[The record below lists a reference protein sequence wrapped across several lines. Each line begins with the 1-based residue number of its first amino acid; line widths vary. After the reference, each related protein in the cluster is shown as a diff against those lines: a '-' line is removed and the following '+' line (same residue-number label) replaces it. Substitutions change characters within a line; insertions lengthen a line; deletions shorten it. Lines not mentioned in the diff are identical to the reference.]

1 MVGHFLELSIA
12 AQPLAASFEFYQA
25 LGFRNLPVGD
35 SLPNPYLV
43 LFDGN
48 VSIGLH
54 DREQPA
60 PALTF
65 VRPGLKEYVR
75 ALRRLGIELQ
85 YAHLADNE
93 FNRVGFADPTGQPVA
108 LLEAR
113 TFTPGDWNPQNVAPC
128 GEFLEYSLPTQ
139 SLTESREFW
148 TALGFV
154 STAAGNAPHPWE
166 RVAGHGLTLGL
177 HEAHF
182 KPGLS
187 FRSPHLD
194 ARLAYLHAKGVMG
207 RTGSPIADRDQASAT
222 LTAPE
227 GTVIYLF
234 EGGEQ

>member
-1 MVGHFLELSIA
+1 VLGQFLELSIA

-25 LGFRNLPVGD
+25 LGFTSLAVGD
-35 SLPNPYLV
+35 SLPDPYLV

-54 DREQPA
+54 DRELPVA
-60 PALTF
+60 ALTF
-65 VRPGLKEYVR
+65 VRPGLRDYVR
-75 ALRRLGIELQ
+75 GLRRLGIELE

-93 FNRVGFADPTGQPVA
+93 FNHVGFADPTGQSVA

-113 TFTPGDWNPQNVAPC
+113 TFTPGAWNPQNVAPC
-128 GEFLEYSLPTQ
+128 GEFLEYSLPTD
-139 SLTESREFW
+139 SLPVTRDFW
-148 TALGFV
+148 TALGFA
-154 STAAGNAPHPWE
+154 SLATGSAPHSWE
-166 RVAGHGLTLGL
+166 RLAGHGLTIGL
-177 HEAHF
+177 HETHF

-194 ARLAYLHAKGVMG
+194 ARLAYLEAKGITA
-207 RTGSPIADRDQASAT
+207 RSGSPIADRAQGSAM

-227 GTVIYLF
+227 GTAIYLL